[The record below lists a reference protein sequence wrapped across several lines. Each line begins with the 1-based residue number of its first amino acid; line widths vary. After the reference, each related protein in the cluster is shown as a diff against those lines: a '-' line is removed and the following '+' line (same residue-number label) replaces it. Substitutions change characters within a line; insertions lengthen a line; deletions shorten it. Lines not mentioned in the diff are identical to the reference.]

1 MPQTISNNKPIWI
14 GKNSFFEEEKP
25 NFIKDN
31 DPDIRIMVCTPVH
44 SECSIHYTQ
53 SLLKFQLACH
63 NRKIH
68 VAFTLLKSSLVTQGR
83 NLCVSS
89 FLTEEAVPGKAFTH
103 MLFIDSDIAFTPE
116 SIFRMIEADKEVIA
130 IPYPIK
136 NINFD
141 KIWERLQDKKIGD
154 AKTLSRSGFQ
164 FPLKAEKKEKIEVNK
179 GLLEVTH
186 APTGCMLIK
195 KQTFDKMIQS
205 YPEREIIQ
213 PNIINGK
220 EENKKNMYNFFDCIH
235 VPETKKYY
243 GEDFGFCKLWTEI
256 GGKVYVLVTEDIVH
270 IGEYSYA
277 ANFLDELLMLD
288 NNLTKDKK

>member
-1 MPQTISNNKPIWI
+1 MTQTIPNHKPIWV
-14 GKNSFFEEEKP
+14 GKKSFFEEEKP
-25 NFIKDN
+25 KFTGKESE
-31 DPDIRIMVCTPVH
+31 IRLMVCTPVH

-53 SLLKFQLACH
+53 SLLKFQLACM
-63 NRKIH
+63 NRNIH

-89 FLTEEAVPGKAFTH
+89 FLTEEALPGKNFTH
-103 MLFIDSDIAFTPE
+103 MLFIDSDIAFKSE
-116 SIFRMIEADKEVIA
+116 SIFRLLKADKEVIA

-136 NINFD
+136 HVNYD
-141 KIWERLQDKKIGD
+141 KIWERMEEGKIGD

-164 FPLKAEKKEKIEVNK
+164 FPLKADKSDKIELKK
-179 GLLEVTH
+179 GVMEVTH

-195 KQTFDKMIQS
+195 RETFEKMIEH

-243 GEDFGFCKLWTEI
+243 GEDFGFCRLWTKM
-256 GGKVYVLVTEDIVH
+256 GGKIHILATEDIVH

-288 NNLTKDKK
+288 NSLTKDKK